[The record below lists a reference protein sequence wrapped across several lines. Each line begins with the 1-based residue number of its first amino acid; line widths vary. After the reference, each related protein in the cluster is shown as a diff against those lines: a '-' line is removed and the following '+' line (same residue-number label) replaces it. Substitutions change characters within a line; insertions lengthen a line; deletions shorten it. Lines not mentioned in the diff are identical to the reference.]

1 METIIIQN
9 RETKKRRMTAK
20 ERNRKHRIEL
30 AAKAVYY
37 FFAGAYYMIAGG
49 AVGVA
54 IAFGTLYAFPNI
66 SEEWLFMAFLIEGFI
81 GLTMVR
87 AIGYLLG
94 RGIYKILCKI
104 TSRR

>member
-9 RETKKRRMTAK
+9 RETKKRLTAK

-49 AVGVA
+49 VVGVA